1 MVFRLR
7 HGQVKQFV
15 GEEETQ
21 PWAQMILSF
30 GKESVEAS
38 FFLICLGLSI
48 CLLNTPGV
56 KPWLFLILSMN
67 TDNER
72 EFLDYFQ
79 EFSIEDVR
87 KVFKGIIDLWLSM
100 FQQGAQL
107 DPLKWFFLWR
117 KQAQQALYWS
127 P

>member
-1 MVFRLR
+1 
-7 HGQVKQFV
+7 
-15 GEEETQ
+15 
-21 PWAQMILSF
+21 MILSF
-30 GKESVEAS
+30 GKEAVEAS

-56 KPWLFLILSMN
+56 KPCLFLILSMN

-79 EFSIEDVR
+79 EFSIEVVR

-107 DPLKWFFLWR
+107 DPLK
-117 KQAQQALYWS
+117 
-127 P
+127 